1 MFRTHLGLFHYL
13 GPVALLAFFLPTEA
27 LAQRSHPPIAF
38 APPTLSLTASKS
50 IVTTCEGTPSQVQL
64 DAPATSPDGN
74 PVRYRWSATGG
85 RITGDGPR
93 VVWDLEGLA
102 PGIYKAT
109 INIQTGNTKGECEAF
124 TSTTVVVKG
133 CAPVIQPACPNVEI
147 VSPANVAVDQPV
159 TFSSN
164 VYGGTPVVSP
174 IYNWT
179 VSAGTILEGQGT
191 SSIKVATTGLAG
203 QTIKATLS
211 LGGQA
216 LDCSA
221 SSGVSIPLPQAKS
234 RKFDEFPAISRND
247 EKARLDNYAIEIQN
261 DPTSTAYVVIYP
273 LRSAR
278 AGDTQRRSQQ
288 IVDYLVNTRHLDAK
302 RIVSVI
308 GGARDE
314 LHVELW
320 ICPQGTTPNQP

>member
-1 MFRTHLGLFHYL
+1 MFRTHRGQFHYL
-13 GPVALLAFFLPTEA
+13 GPAALLALFLPTGA
-27 LAQRSHPPIAF
+27 LAQKAHTPIAF
-38 APPTLSLTASKS
+38 TPPTLSLSASKS
-50 IVTTCEGTPSQVQL
+50 VVTTCDGTPSQVQL

-74 PVRYRWSATGG
+74 PVHYRWSATGG
-85 RITGDGPR
+85 RITGEGPS

-109 INIQTGNTKGECEAF
+109 INIQTGNIKGECEAF

-133 CAPVIQPACPNVEI
+133 CAPVIQPACPSVEI
-147 VSPANVAVDQPV
+147 VSPTNVAVDQPV

-179 VSAGTILEGQGT
+179 VSAGTIIEGQGT
-191 SSIKVATTGLAG
+191 SSIKVDTTGLAG
-203 QTIKATLS
+203 QTLKVTLS

-234 RKFDEFPAISRND
+234 RKFDEFAAISRND

-273 LRSAR
+273 QRSAR
-278 AGDTQRRSQQ
+278 GGDTQRRSQQ
-288 IVDYLVNTRHLDAK
+288 IVDYLVNTRHVDAK

-320 ICPQGTTPNQP
+320 ICPQGTTPQQP

>member
-50 IVTTCEGTPSQVQL
+50 VVTTCEGTPSQVQL

-164 VYGGTPVVSP
+164 VYGGTP
-174 IYNWT
+174 
-179 VSAGTILEGQGT
+179 
-191 SSIKVATTGLAG
+191 
-203 QTIKATLS
+203 
-211 LGGQA
+211 
-216 LDCSA
+216 
-221 SSGVSIPLPQAKS
+221 
-234 RKFDEFPAISRND
+234 
-247 EKARLDNYAIEIQN
+247 
-261 DPTSTAYVVIYP
+261 
-273 LRSAR
+273 
-278 AGDTQRRSQQ
+278 
-288 IVDYLVNTRHLDAK
+288 
-302 RIVSVI
+302 
-308 GGARDE
+308 
-314 LHVELW
+314 
-320 ICPQGTTPNQP
+320 